1 MLNTV
6 QSLAEKSQHGKVE
19 RDWQILPYKEVRQM
33 MVSNVLKH
41 IIITTLF
48 GTPGMPETG

>member
-6 QSLAEKSQHGKVE
+6 QFLAEKRQHGRVE
-19 RDWQILPYKEVRQM
+19 RDWQILIYKEVRQM
-33 MVSNVLKH
+33 MVSNVIKH

-48 GTPGMPETG
+48 GTPGMHKTS